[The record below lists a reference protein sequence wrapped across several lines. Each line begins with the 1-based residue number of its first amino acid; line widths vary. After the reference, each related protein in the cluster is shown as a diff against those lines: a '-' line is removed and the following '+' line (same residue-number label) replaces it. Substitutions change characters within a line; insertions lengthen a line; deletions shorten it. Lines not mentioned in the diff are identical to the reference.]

1 MQTANLSGF
10 IPHQWPALDFEDW
23 SAKLKSICGSFNPRP
38 LHNGDRVRGGATV
51 CDVAGLEL
59 AQVAND
65 LDLIHRDPDD
75 IRADSGD
82 NLFLL
87 LQLEGSCGIAQAGRQ
102 ERLDPGDCVL
112 VDSARPS
119 TFYFGGLFSNH
130 LSVHLPRQLLLS
142 DKSSRMSVT
151 RKIGSDDPM
160 SVMLAALVAKMMK
173 TDHNDARAPH
183 LRELFFNATRQAFSC
198 NTDEALFIQADST
211 MGRLEVVQ
219 VLIDEHLTEEWLSPQ
234 WLADRVG
241 VSLRTLQ
248 DDLNAQGMTV
258 TGMIKLR
265 RLNLARARLQ
275 RLKGNEDNN
284 TIAGIA
290 YSVGFNDIS
299 YFNRCFRK
307 LFDCSPKDVISRR

>member
-1 MQTANLSGF
+1 MQTANLSEF
-10 IPHQWPALDFEDW
+10 ISRQWPALDFEDW
-23 SAKLKSICGSFNPRP
+23 SARLKSICGSFNPRP
-38 LHNGDRVRGGATV
+38 VCRGDRVMGGATV
-51 CDVAGLEL
+51 SDVAGLEI
-59 AQVAND
+59 AQVANN

-75 IRADSGD
+75 IRADTGD

-102 ERLDPGDCVL
+102 ERLEPGDCVL

-142 DKSSRMSVT
+142 DKASRMSVT

-160 SVMLAALVAKMMK
+160 SMMLAALVAKMMK

-198 NTDEALFIQADST
+198 HPTDELFIQADSA
-211 MGRLEVVQ
+211 MGRLDVIQ

-248 DDLNAQGMTV
+248 DDMNAQGLTA

-265 RLNLARARLQ
+265 RLHLAKARLQ
-275 RLKGNEDNN
+275 RLRGSQDHN
-284 TIAGIA
+284 TIAGVA

-307 LFDCSPKDVISRR
+307 LFDCSPKDIVSRR